1 MTHMNEYGINPFKI
15 LEKDS
20 DIEEIHMSFDE
31 NLQVI

>member
-1 MTHMNEYGINPFKI
+1 MTHMNEFDIDPFEI

-31 NLQVI
+31 NLQVL